1 MARPRKPIPREIV
14 DRGEM
19 VTMSVKVPAR
29 MLAKIDAL
37 VEKGY
42 FLSRAD
48 FVRYAVRKC
57 LETECYEDKVK
68 PRVSEPEIVYV
79 RAGEGR

>member
-1 MARPRKPIPREIV
+1 MARPRKSISREMV

-37 VEKGY
+37 VERGY
-42 FLSRAD
+42 FLSRAE
-48 FVRYAVRKC
+48 FIRYAVRRC
-57 LETECYEDKVK
+57 LEAECYEDKVRPK
-68 PRVSEPEIVYV
+68 TSEPEIVYV